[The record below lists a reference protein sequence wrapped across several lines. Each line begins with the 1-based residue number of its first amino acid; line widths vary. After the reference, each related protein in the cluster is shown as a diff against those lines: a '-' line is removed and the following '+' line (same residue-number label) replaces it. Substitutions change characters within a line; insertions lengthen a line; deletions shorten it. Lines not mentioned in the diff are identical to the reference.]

1 MVHRAYTALCIP
13 SGSATR
19 LPGSCA
25 RSAASFLPG
34 FEPPIFVTRK
44 PLGSETSFAV
54 SSGSTRRSGWLASRF
69 RRFSCGEATTR
80 KFRSRWPRK
89 RACGSREAN
98 SRSSSARGTTRI
110 STPHIIFMALSE
122 RLRRIA
128 NAILPFWDA
137 LYILQL
143 EEYRVGRL
151 AKWLPRFFFRRNV
164 ARRQQLRYTQ
174 RAKTIFA
181 ASLFLWVL
189 AAVVVATSALPL
201 VVRVGLIGVLCT
213 FGHAFVAAGTWA
225 LWPVHHVAALRAM
238 RRAASVVAS
247 RKEMRVVAVAGSYG
261 KTTTKQFVYDLA
273 RHVLPTQ
280 MVPGTINTPRGIAAW
295 ILKDLRP
302 STELLVVE
310 MDAYQVGEIAR
321 SCKIAPPDIAVITN
335 VGDQHLE
342 RFGSVDRLASAPRET
357 IFGSKPTA
365 TVVFD
370 EETYSR

>member
-1 MVHRAYTALCIP
+1 
-13 SGSATR
+13 
-19 LPGSCA
+19 
-25 RSAASFLPG
+25 
-34 FEPPIFVTRK
+34 
-44 PLGSETSFAV
+44 
-54 SSGSTRRSGWLASRF
+54 
-69 RRFSCGEATTR
+69 
-80 KFRSRWPRK
+80 
-89 RACGSREAN
+89 
-98 SRSSSARGTTRI
+98 
-110 STPHIIFMALSE
+110 MALSE

-128 NAILPFWDA
+128 NAIVPFRDA

-280 MVPGTINTPRGIAAW
+280 MVPGTINTPRGIADW
-295 ILKDLRP
+295 LLKNLRASTDLR
-302 STELLVVE
+302 
-310 MDAYQVGEIAR
+310 
-321 SCKIAPPDIAVITN
+321 
-335 VGDQHLE
+335 
-342 RFGSVDRLASAPRET
+342 
-357 IFGSKPTA
+357 
-365 TVVFD
+365 
-370 EETYSR
+370 